1 MFRYRS
7 IVPTVLAFAAMA
19 LVCAVP
25 ASAEWTPD
33 MATMIEVEATADG
46 HTTSV
51 AWTFSQGLVING
63 HFEWTLPLP
72 VDLVADG
79 KTLGRID
86 QLSLRYDTDPGVSLG
101 FAVTAGNSATQFQV
115 TSSTVPFTPLINNT
129 LAFATAAVTVTD
141 SDSSGASATGLFSG
155 SKAYEARYNGPA
167 VVWARLVD
175 PVTCGVDDST
185 TGSER
190 RPSGTGRQAV
200 AAPVSSIE
208 SEFYFTLSAKDQASG
223 TSRFDISGVV
233 PEPAT
238 LSLLALGAMA
248 LIRRRR

>member
-1 MFRYRS
+1 MFRYRFV
-7 IVPTVLAFAAMA
+7 VPTVLACVAVVW
-19 LVCAVP
+19 VCAVP

-33 MATMIEVEATADG
+33 TATMIEVEATADG

-51 AWTFSQGLVING
+51 AWTFPQGLVING
-63 HFEWTLPLP
+63 HFEWTLPSP

-115 TSSTVPFTPLINNT
+115 TSSTVPFTPLINT

-141 SDSSGASATGLFSG
+141 NDGTGASATGLFSG

-175 PVTCGVDDST
+175 PVTCGVDDSM

-200 AAPVSSIE
+200 PAPVSSVE

-223 TSRFDISGVV
+223 TSRFDITGVV

-238 LSLLALGAMA
+238 LSLLALGALA

>member
-1 MFRYRS
+1 MVS
-7 IVPTVLAFAAMA
+7 
-19 LVCAVP
+19 VCAVP

-33 MATMIEVEATADG
+33 TATMIEVEATAEG

-63 HFEWTLPLP
+63 HFEWTLPGP

-79 KTLGRID
+79 KSLGRID
-86 QLSLRYDTDPGVSLG
+86 QLTLRYDTDPGVSLG
-101 FAVTAGNSATQFQV
+101 FAVTAGNSDTQFQV
-115 TSSTVPFTPLINNT
+115 TSSTVPFTPLFNT

-141 SDSSGASATGLFSG
+141 SDSSGASVTGLFSG

-167 VVWARLVD
+167 VVWARLVA
-175 PVTCGVDDST
+175 PVTCGVDEST

-190 RPSGTGRQAV
+190 RPSGTGRQPV
-200 AAPVSSIE
+200 ADPVSSVE

-223 TSRFDISGVV
+223 TSRFDITGVV